1 MENET
6 TYQIMK
12 FEDFPYLSKNKINQS
27 IVSFEKRQAQ
37 VSELYDLCLTTNYKD
52 KLLLFYKSLLYYD
65 IISFQCRMNPNTAFN
80 TDLCVFNS
88 FYLGIK
94 FTQNQVNIP
103 AINQLKH
110 FNKKNSLV
118 DYNAF
123 IINEILCVQLL
134 NYKMTYSS
142 VYDFLIMHLEDK
154 PLILEKAKKYLE
166 KIIHHQLYVSYSPYV
181 IACGLIA
188 YALNSQSKR
197 DSLLMRKF
205 CINKEGSCYQLIVK
219 YISLLL

>member
-1 MENET
+1 MENE

-12 FEDFPYLSKNKINQS
+12 FEDIPYLSKNKINQS
-27 IVSFEKRQAQ
+27 IISFEKRQAQ
-37 VSELYDLCLTTNYKD
+37 VSELYDLCLTTNCKD

-65 IISFQCRMNPNTAFN
+65 IISFQCRMNPNAAFN
-80 TDLCVFNS
+80 TDLSVFNS

-110 FNKKNSLV
+110 FNKKNPLI

-123 IINEILCVQLL
+123 IINEIFCVQLL
-134 NYKMTYSS
+134 NYKMAYSS
-142 VYDFLIMHLEDK
+142 VYDFLIMNLEDK
-154 PLILEKAKKYLE
+154 PLILEKAKEYLE
-166 KIIHHQLYVSYSPYV
+166 KIIHHQLFLSYSPYI
-181 IACGLIA
+181 IACGLVA

-205 CINKEGSCYQLIVK
+205 CVNKEGTCYQLIVK